1 MKSFSFIFILF
12 LSLSSYGQGW
22 KILETH
28 KVTFSNKDVSGTFDD
43 ISGSL
48 VFDPANVSAAKF
60 NFKLKVESINTGN
73 GLQNKHAR
81 GDEWFHAE
89 KYPYIEF
96 ESTKIEKT
104 EAGFKAI
111 GKLEMHGVSKE
122 VTIPF
127 TFSKKGSKGT
137 FIAKFSVNRTEYNVG
152 KKGNDVADAMK
163 ITATLPVQK
172 K

>member
-1 MKSFSFIFILF
+1 MKIVGFLLVLF
-12 LSLSSYGQGW
+12 VSLTSYSQGW
-22 KILETH
+22 TILESH
-28 KVTFSNKDVSGTFDD
+28 KVAFSNKDVSGTFDQ
-43 ISGSL
+43 ISGTI
-48 VFDPANVSAAKF
+48 VFDPTNLTSAKL

-104 EAGFKAI
+104 STGFKAL
-111 GKLEMHGVSKE
+111 GKLEMHGIKKE
-122 VTIPF
+122 VSIPF
-127 TFSKKGSKGT
+127 TFVKKGNKGT
-137 FIAKFSVNRTEYNVG
+137 FVANFNVSRSEYNIG
-152 KKGNDVADAMK
+152 KKGNDVADILK

>member
-1 MKSFSFIFILF
+1 MKTIGFLLVLF
-12 LSLSSYGQGW
+12 VSLTTYSQGW
-22 KILETH
+22 TILESH
-28 KVTFSNKDVSGTFDD
+28 KVAFSNKDVSGTFDQ
-43 ISGSL
+43 ISGTI
-48 VFDPANVSAAKF
+48 VFDPVNLTSAKL
-60 NFKLKVESINTGN
+60 NLKLKVESINTGN

-104 EAGFKAI
+104 ESGFKAT
-111 GKLEMHGVSKE
+111 GKLEMHGVKKE
-122 VTIPF
+122 VSIPF
-127 TFSKKGSKGT
+127 TFVKKGNKGT
-137 FIAKFSVNRTEYNVG
+137 FVAKFNVSRSEYNVG
-152 KKGNDVADAMK
+152 KKGNDVADVLK

>member
-1 MKSFSFIFILF
+1 MKTIGFLLVFFVSLTSFS
-12 LSLSSYGQGW
+12 QGW
-22 KILETH
+22 TILESH
-28 KVTFSNKDVSGTFDD
+28 KVAFSNKDVSGTFDQ
-43 ISGSL
+43 ISGTI
-48 VFDPANVSAAKF
+48 VFDPANLTSAKL

-104 EAGFKAI
+104 EAGFKAL
-111 GKLEMHGVSKE
+111 GKLEMHGVKKE
-122 VTIPF
+122 VSIPF
-127 TFSKKGSKGT
+127 TFVKKGNKGT
-137 FIAKFSVNRTEYNVG
+137 FVAKFNVSRSEYNVG
-152 KKGNDVADAMK
+152 KKGNDVADILK
-163 ITATLPVQK
+163 ITATMPVQK

>member
-1 MKSFSFIFILF
+1 MKRFSLIIVLF
-12 LSLSSYGQGW
+12 LSLSSFGQGW
-22 KILETH
+22 KIMETH
-28 KVTFSNKDVSGTFDD
+28 KVAFSNADVSGTFDD
-43 ISGSL
+43 ISGTI
-48 VFDPANVSAAKF
+48 VFDPANLASAKL

-81 GDEWFHAE
+81 GDEWFNAE

-96 ESTKIEKT
+96 ESTRIEKT
-104 EAGFKAI
+104 ESGFKAV
-111 GKLEMHGVSKE
+111 GKLEMHGVKKE

-127 TFSKKGSKGT
+127 NFSKKGTKGT
-137 FIAKFSVNRTEYNVG
+137 FIAKFSVNRTDYNVG
-152 KKGNDVADAMK
+152 KKGNEVADAIK

>member
-1 MKSFSFIFILF
+1 
-12 LSLSSYGQGW
+12 
-22 KILETH
+22 LESH
-28 KVTFSNKDVSGTFDD
+28 KVAFSNKDVSGTFDQ
-43 ISGSL
+43 ISGTI
-48 VFDPANVSAAKF
+48 VFDPANLTSAKL

-104 EAGFKAI
+104 EAGFKAL
-111 GKLEMHGVSKE
+111 GKLEMHGVKKE
-122 VTIPF
+122 VSIPF
-127 TFSKKGSKGT
+127 TFVKKGNKGT
-137 FIAKFSVNRTEYNVG
+137 FVAKFNVSRSEYNVG
-152 KKGNDVADAMK
+152 KKGNDVADILK
-163 ITATLPVQK
+163 ITATMPVQK

>member
-1 MKSFSFIFILF
+1 MKSFSLIIVLF
-12 LSLSSYGQGW
+12 LSLSSFGQGW

-28 KVTFSNKDVSGTFDD
+28 KVAFSNKDVSGTFDD
-43 ISGSL
+43 ITGTI
-48 VFDPANVSAAKF
+48 VFDSENLSTAKF

-81 GDEWFHAE
+81 GEEWFHAD

-104 EAGFKAI
+104 ETGFKAI
-111 GKLEMHGVSKE
+111 GKLEMHGVKKDM
-122 VTIPF
+122 VIPF
-127 TFSKKGSKGT
+127 TFSKKGSKAS
-137 FIAKFSVNRTEYNVG
+137 FIAKFNVNRTDFNIG
-152 KKGNDVADAMK
+152 KKGDEVADNIK

>member
-1 MKSFSFIFILF
+1 
-12 LSLSSYGQGW
+12 
-22 KILETH
+22 
-28 KVTFSNKDVSGTFDD
+28 VSGTFDQ
-43 ISGSL
+43 ISGTI
-48 VFDPANVSAAKF
+48 VFDPANLTSAKL

-104 EAGFKAI
+104 EAGFKAL
-111 GKLEMHGVSKE
+111 GKLEMHGVKKE
-122 VTIPF
+122 VSIPF
-127 TFSKKGSKGT
+127 TFVKKGNKGT
-137 FIAKFSVNRTEYNVG
+137 FVAKFNVSRSEYNVG
-152 KKGNDVADAMK
+152 KKGNDVADILK

>member
-1 MKSFSFIFILF
+1 MKTIGFLLVFFVSLTSFS
-12 LSLSSYGQGW
+12 QGW
-22 KILETH
+22 TILESH
-28 KVTFSNKDVSGTFDD
+28 KVAFSNKDVSGTFDQ
-43 ISGSL
+43 ISGTI
-48 VFDPANVSAAKF
+48 VFDPANLTSAKL

-104 EAGFKAI
+104 EAGFKAL
-111 GKLEMHGVSKE
+111 GKLEMHGVKKE
-122 VTIPF
+122 VSIPF
-127 TFSKKGSKGT
+127 TFVKKGNKGT
-137 FIAKFSVNRTEYNVG
+137 FVAKFNVSRSEYNVG
-152 KKGNDVADAMK
+152 KKGNDVADILK

>member
-1 MKSFSFIFILF
+1 MKTVGFLLVFFVSLTAFS
-12 LSLSSYGQGW
+12 QGW
-22 KILETH
+22 TILESH
-28 KVTFSNKDVSGTFDD
+28 KVAFSNKDVSGTFDQ
-43 ISGSL
+43 ISGTI
-48 VFDPANVSAAKF
+48 VFDPANLASAKL

-104 EAGFKAI
+104 EAGFKAM
-111 GKLEMHGVSKE
+111 GKLEMHGVKKE
-122 VTIPF
+122 VSIPF
-127 TFSKKGSKGT
+127 TFVKKGNKGT
-137 FIAKFSVNRTEYNVG
+137 FVAKFNVSRSEYNIG
-152 KKGNDVADAMK
+152 KKGNDVADVLK

>member
-1 MKSFSFIFILF
+1 MKTFSYLLIIFM
-12 LSLSSYGQGW
+12 SVTSHSQGW
-22 KILETH
+22 KILESH
-28 KVTFSNKDVSGTFDD
+28 NVAFSNKDVSGTFDEV
-43 ISGSL
+43 SGTI
-48 VFDPANVSAAKF
+48 VFDPANLASAKL
-60 NFKLKVESINTGN
+60 NLKLKVESINTGN

-104 EAGFKAI
+104 ESGFKAI
-111 GKLEMHGVSKE
+111 GKLEMHGVKKE

-137 FIAKFSVNRTEYNVG
+137 FIAKFSVSRSEYNVG
-152 KKGNDVADAMK
+152 KKGNDVADILK

>member
-1 MKSFSFIFILF
+1 MKAVGFLLVFFVSFTSFS
-12 LSLSSYGQGW
+12 QGW
-22 KILETH
+22 TILESH
-28 KVTFSNKDVSGTFDD
+28 KVAFSNKDVSGTFDQ
-43 ISGSL
+43 ISGTI
-48 VFDPANVSAAKF
+48 VFDPANLTSAKL

-104 EAGFKAI
+104 ESGFKAL
-111 GKLEMHGVSKE
+111 GKLEMHGIKKE
-122 VTIPF
+122 VSIPF
-127 TFSKKGSKGT
+127 TFVKKGNKGT
-137 FIAKFSVNRTEYNVG
+137 FVAKFNVSRSEFNVG
-152 KKGNDVADAMK
+152 KKGNDVADILK